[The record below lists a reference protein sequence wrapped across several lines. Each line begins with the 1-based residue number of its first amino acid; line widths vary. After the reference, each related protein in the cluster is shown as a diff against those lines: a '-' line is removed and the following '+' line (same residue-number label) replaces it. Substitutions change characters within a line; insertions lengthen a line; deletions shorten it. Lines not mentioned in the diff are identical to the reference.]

1 MGPWKLKQNSRGPGI
16 SPGKTQTRV
25 GISHTSSMPRLNY
38 TWGMLRNQNTVKYS
52 KVLLRFFLI
61 FKHCSYGFHFTEIF
75 ANAKIIDTMKKVKVF
90 SKIFFLKEDV

>member
-25 GISHTSSMPRLNY
+25 GISHTSSGSLMKISHKN
-38 TWGMLRNQNTVKYS
+38 
-52 KVLLRFFLI
+52 I
-61 FKHCSYGFHFTEIF
+61 HFAEIF